1 MHKRKREKRSENR
14 KNVSIC
20 CRGGVCPSRRYTAD
34 SHRPPSKRRWPPTG
48 PVAALTA
55 QPLAALP
62 PYGCGVPLAGC
73 ERPLHRLPLTR
84 YGRYAAEAIRDI
96 PKFYSHASVDQS
108 VVMPNHIHLLL
119 RLDETPGQA
128 GIPQIVRQM
137 KAHVSKR
144 AGFSIWQRS
153 YYDHVIRGQKDYD
166 MIWQYIADNPAKWLN
181 DRFYEPD
188 EP

>member
-1 MHKRKREKRSENR
+1 MSESQYR
-14 KNVSIC
+14 FHRLPEFDYSTPGACFIT
-20 CRGGVCPSRRYTAD
+20 VCTNGERNYFWES
-34 SHRPPSKRRWPPTG
+34 
-48 PVAALTA
+48 VAALTA

-96 PKFYSHASVDQS
+96 PKFYSHSSVDQS

>member
-1 MHKRKREKRSENR
+1 MISVGARHASPGAA
-14 KNVSIC
+14 
-20 CRGGVCPSRRYTAD
+20 RGDPYRLALKWYAPIAS
-34 SHRPPSKRRWPPTG
+34 
-48 PVAALTA
+48 VAALTA

>member
-1 MHKRKREKRSENR
+1 
-14 KNVSIC
+14 
-20 CRGGVCPSRRYTAD
+20 
-34 SHRPPSKRRWPPTG
+34 
-48 PVAALTA
+48 
-55 QPLAALP
+55 
-62 PYGCGVPLAGC
+62 
-73 ERPLHRLPLTR
+73 
-84 YGRYAAEAIRDI
+84 
-96 PKFYSHASVDQS
+96 
-108 VVMPNHIHLLL
+108 
-119 RLDETPGQA
+119 
-128 GIPQIVRQM
+128 M

>member
-1 MHKRKREKRSENR
+1 MSESQYRFHRLPEFDYRTPGAYFITVCTNGKRNYFWES
-14 KNVSIC
+14 
-20 CRGGVCPSRRYTAD
+20 
-34 SHRPPSKRRWPPTG
+34 
-48 PVAALTA
+48 VAALS
-55 QPLAALP
+55 
-62 PYGCGVPLAGC
+62 

>member
-1 MHKRKREKRSENR
+1 
-14 KNVSIC
+14 
-20 CRGGVCPSRRYTAD
+20 
-34 SHRPPSKRRWPPTG
+34 
-48 PVAALTA
+48 
-55 QPLAALP
+55 
-62 PYGCGVPLAGC
+62 
-73 ERPLHRLPLTR
+73 
-84 YGRYAAEAIRDI
+84 
-96 PKFYSHASVDQS
+96 
-108 VVMPNHIHLLL
+108 MPNHIHLLL

-188 EP
+188 EPSGFFDGSPKASPLAVAGFRALLRPHTLM

>member
-1 MHKRKREKRSENR
+1 MSESQYRFHRLPEFDYSTPGAYFITVCTNGKRNYFWES
-14 KNVSIC
+14 
-20 CRGGVCPSRRYTAD
+20 
-34 SHRPPSKRRWPPTG
+34 
-48 PVAALTA
+48 VAALTA

-166 MIWQYIADNPAKWLN
+166 MIWQYIADNTAKWLN